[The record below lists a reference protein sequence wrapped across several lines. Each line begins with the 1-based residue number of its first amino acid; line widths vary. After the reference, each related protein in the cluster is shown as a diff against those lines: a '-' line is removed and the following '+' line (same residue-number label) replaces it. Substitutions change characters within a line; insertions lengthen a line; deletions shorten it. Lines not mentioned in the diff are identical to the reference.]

1 MKHASPPRVRT
12 FDKTIKLKK
21 FAIRA
26 SERASVRINFGEGKG
41 SLKVT
46 RTGEL
51 ENAIFSYQDLRKKIT
66 SAILSTIDSGVHI
79 TFSRQ
84 GQTEEELE
92 RVRPR
97 ARTSKESQEDRE
109 REKKGAREM
118 RRNNTYY

>member
-1 MKHASPPRVRT
+1 MSEARQSPRVRT

-21 FAIRA
+21 FTVRA
-26 SERASVRINFGEGKG
+26 SERASVRINSGEGKG

-66 SAILSTIDSGVHI
+66 TAVLSTIDSGVHI

-84 GQTEEELE
+84 GLTEEERE
-92 RVRPR
+92 RVLPR
-97 ARTSKESQEDRE
+97 ARTGKESQEDRE
-109 REKKGAREM
+109 KEKKGARER
-118 RRNNTYY
+118 RRNNTY